1 MTPRQ
6 QKAVAI
12 IPARGG
18 SKSIPHKNIA
28 DLGGKPLIAY
38 CIEALKKSNV
48 VGRIIVST
56 DDRKI
61 RSVAIQ
67 CGAEAPF
74 LRPKNLAEDTTPT
87 IPVIEHAL
95 RWLQKHEN
103 YKPEY
108 VVLAQPTEPF
118 LKTEHV
124 DALCALV
131 QKKKADSGITMVVV
145 GRTHHPYHVRAVSEK
160 GFLEFDKP
168 ELHYAHPQRQMDPK
182 RYAFGN
188 VYCFRRDLFLKEL
201 KIEVGKRVGL
211 EIPPVYA
218 HDINTPFDLE
228 IARMMIEKGIV
239 QFS

>member
-1 MTPRQ
+1 MASKKYTT
-6 QKAVAI
+6 VAI

-38 CIEALKKSNV
+38 VIEALKKSMV
-48 VGRIIVST
+48 VQRVIVST
-56 DDRKI
+56 DDTKI
-61 RSVAIQ
+61 REVALR

-74 LRPKNLAEDTTPT
+74 LRPKKLAQDTTPT
-87 IPVIEHAL
+87 SPVIQHTL
-95 RWLQKHEN
+95 LWLEKNEN
-103 YKPEY
+103 YIPDY

-118 LKTEHV
+118 LRPEHV
-124 DALCALV
+124 DSLFALMM
-131 QKKKADSGITMVVV
+131 KKKADSGITMVAV
-145 GRTHHPYHVRAVSEK
+145 GRTHHPYHVRVVSEK
-160 GFLEFDKP
+160 GFLDFEHP

-211 EIPPVYA
+211 EIPPVSA
-218 HDINTPFDLE
+218 HDINTPLDLE
-228 IARMMIEKGIV
+228 VARVLLAKKLV
-239 QFS
+239 